1 MAAVD
6 NTTGRMAPPP
16 MNDKK
21 ERGIKPPLRLDRTD
35 LKILRHLQSDGRI
48 TNVELARRAGL
59 SPAPCLRRVRTLE
72 EAGLIQGYRAML
84 DAAQLG
90 YGVVLFALVG
100 LASQAES
107 ELRAFEQQ
115 VRRWTLVR
123 ECYAL
128 SGDADYLLACVA
140 PDLEAA
146 QHFVISEL
154 TAAPN
159 VQSVRTM
166 LTLKT
171 VKFEPRVPLAEH

>member
-84 DAAQLG
+84 DSAQLG